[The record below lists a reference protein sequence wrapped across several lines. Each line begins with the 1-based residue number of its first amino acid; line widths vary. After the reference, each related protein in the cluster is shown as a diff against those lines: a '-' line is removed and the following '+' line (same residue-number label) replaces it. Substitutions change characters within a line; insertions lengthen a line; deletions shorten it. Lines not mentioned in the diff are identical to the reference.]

1 MTTLQFTVFTPTYNR
16 AHTLHRVYDSLSA
29 QTFRDFEWLIV
40 DDGSTDNTRDLVA
53 QWRRDAPFAIR
64 YIYQENKGKHIASNL
79 GVREANG
86 ELFLFFDSDD
96 ACVPE
101 ALERFAF
108 HWNSMSDEEKSRFST
123 ISGLCENSSGQL
135 IGKPFRA
142 DIIDGTTAWRQAVLR
157 SAGDLWGV
165 NRTDI
170 LRRFPFPE
178 IEGETFI
185 PEGIVW
191 NRIAHEYH
199 ARFIN
204 ERLKLVEYRLD
215 GLSASSIQ
223 IRAGSPI
230 GTRSYYL
237 ELSALAS
244 PAMRRA
250 KALVNYIR
258 FSFHGQIPLR
268 QIITDSTSLVATVVL
283 LPFGYVLYQR
293 DKRS

>member
-1 MTTLQFTVFTPTYNR
+1 MSFLFTVFTPTYNR
-16 AHTLHRVYDSLSA
+16 AHTLHRVYDSLLA

-40 DDGSTDNTRDLVA
+40 DDGSTDNTPDLVA
-53 QWRRDAPFAIR
+53 KWRHEAPFSIR
-64 YIYQENKGKHIASNL
+64 YIYQENKGKLIASNL
-79 GVREANG
+79 GVREAKG

-108 HWNSMSDEEKSRFST
+108 HWNSMSEEEKSRFST
-123 ISGLCENSSGQL
+123 ISGLCETSSGRL
-135 IGKPFRA
+135 IGKPFHA
-142 DIIDGTTAWRQAVLR
+142 DVVDGKTAWRQVMLR
-157 SAGDLWGV
+157 SAGELWGV

-178 IEGETFI
+178 MAGEKFI

-191 NRIAHEYH
+191 NRIAQEYH
-199 ARFIN
+199 GRFIS
-204 ERLKLVEYRLD
+204 ERLRVYEYSPD
-215 GLSASSIQ
+215 SLSACSIQ

-230 GTRSYYL
+230 GTRLYYL
-237 ELSALAS
+237 ELSALAY
-244 PAMRRA
+244 PVIQKA

-258 FSFHGQIPLR
+258 FSFHGQILWR
-268 QIITDSTSLVATVVL
+268 RIIADSTSPAATFAL
-283 LPFGYVLYQR
+283 LPFGYLLYRR